1 MCIRSRRWDWAPD
14 QKGGAEA
21 REERAF
27 LSGEAQRFPSR
38 APASLKAA
46 KGANPA
52 HMLGQEAGTSV
63 PSSGGAEDQRG
74 SGCPPRGGLEHWPTY
89 VCLSPGPAK
98 EAQRERPP
106 ERAMCPLPEAVRAGP
121 CVLSL
126 CRCHPSRGQS
136 VPPPHTFYSVS
147 SSPVAT
153 LEPLTLII
161 PVSQEGRRT

>member
-63 PSSGGAEDQRG
+63 PSSGGAEDQGG
-74 SGCPPRGGLEHWPTY
+74 SGCPPRGGLEHWPAY
-89 VCLSPGPAK
+89 VCLSPGPAE

-161 PVSQEGRRT
+161 PVSQEGSRT